1 MKRLMLAMALLACTP
16 AVSAATLKID
26 GEVFARRTAALMP
39 PSVDEVWMFNITRLV
54 PDGTTV
60 KKGEVVLSFDTSE
73 IVRKLQTKQGTL
85 NEKQSE
91 LDKLVLDLAER
102 ARNER
107 VTTAQARAD
116 QAKAQTKTSQPAE
129 LIGGIA
135 YKKLMVERQKNERRM
150 ALAVERER
158 LAAQQRAQEQRLL
171 ASEVAQLRADIRTLQ
186 ASIAAMDITAPRN
199 GVMMHKSSWNS
210 QKFDVG
216 SQVWRGQA
224 VAEIPDAATLAV
236 RAQLPERELLRVKP
250 GLPAR
255 IVIEGGAG
263 GALRGKVTSIGRT
276 VRSKSRLQPVPILDV
291 EIELADRDAKLKP
304 GQAVRVELS
313 VTR

>member
-1 MKRLMLAMALLACTP
+1 MKCLVLAMTLLSCA
-16 AVSAATLKID
+16 AASAATLKVD
-26 GEVFARRTAALMP
+26 GEVFARRSAALMP
-39 PSVDEVWMFNITRLV
+39 PSVEDVWMFNITRLV
-54 PDGTTV
+54 ADGSPV

-73 IVRKLQTKQGTL
+73 IARKLQTKQGTL

-91 LDKLVLDLAER
+91 LDKLLMDLAER
-102 ARNER
+102 ERNER

-116 QAKAQTKTSQPAE
+116 QVKAQTKTSQPAE

-135 YKKLMVERQKNERRM
+135 YRKLMVERQKNERRM

-158 LAAQQRAQEQRLL
+158 LAAQQRAQEKRLL
-171 ASEVAQLRADIRTLQ
+171 ASEVAQLRAEIGTLQ
-186 ASIAAMDITAPRN
+186 ASMAAMEVTAPRN
-199 GVMMHKSSWNS
+199 GVMMHRSSWNG

-216 SQVWRGQA
+216 SKVWRGQA
-224 VAEIPDAATLAV
+224 VAEIPDASTLSV
-236 RAQLPERELLRVKP
+236 RAQLPERELLRVKS

-263 GALRGKVTSIGRT
+263 GALRGKVTRIGRT

-291 EIELADRDAKLKP
+291 EIELSDRDAKLKP

>member
-1 MKRLMLAMALLACTP
+1 MRRLMFAVTLLACAT
-16 AVSAATLKID
+16 ASAATLKVD

-39 PSVDEVWMFNITRLV
+39 PSVDDLWMFNIARIV
-54 PDGTTV
+54 PDGATV
-60 KKGEVVLSFDTSE
+60 KKGEVVLAFDTSE
-73 IVRKLQTKQGTL
+73 IVRKLQLKQGTL

-102 ARNER
+102 QRNER

-116 QAKAQTKTSQPAE
+116 HAKAQTKTSQPAE

-135 YKKLMVERQKNERRM
+135 YRKLIVERQKNERRM

-186 ASIAAMDITAPRN
+186 TSIAAMEVAAPRN

-224 VAEIPDAATLAV
+224 VAEIPDALTLAV
-236 RAQLPERELLRVKP
+236 RAQLPERELLRVQP
-250 GLPAR
+250 GHPVR
-255 IVIEGGAG
+255 VVIEGGAG

-313 VTR
+313 VTQ